1 MTKNLKIVA
10 LALSLAAAVSI
21 GQIWPKLVQAQAGL
35 WVVNSDQPSGAV
47 QWRVFGR
54 HGSPATIGYG
64 TALPTVA
71 NSGAPPVNGEL
82 YIVTTAGADP
92 LLRVRNESTTSWD
105 TTPMLQNTN
114 TWTVA
119 NVFNGDVT
127 VGSDEIDAFTVNA
140 PMTVVLHRDDFCN
153 IGAEETDRTV
163 ESGADNAV
171 NFMYTN
177 QSNPYYESQI
187 QGTQTILPHRNPAD
201 GSCGWFVEGDAA
213 ANDGVTT
220 TFSPN
225 TLVGVHQVT
234 ATSDEFYFE
243 ISVTIADVSAIDGDV
258 AWGLKVPEAAGDGFD
273 GLNTYFL
280 YSISDNAGVATFE
293 CDVDAGGEVTDVDTI
308 TWIDGATH
316 IVRFEIDGDGYAA
329 YIDGAAQTLTN
340 CNNASANDFT
350 DLDRV
355 VPFLQMTVGAEA
367 VTPGFVVNYIEWG
380 IGVI

>member
-1 MTKNLKIVA
+1 MKRYAIAFAAFTVVLLISVGLITSQTVIERRQMDNLGFP
-10 LALSLAAAVSI
+10 I
-21 GQIWPKLVQAQAGL
+21 GAG
-35 WVVNSDQPSGAV
+35 
-47 QWRVFGR
+47 F
-54 HGSPATIGYG
+54 G
-64 TALPTVA
+64 TAVPTIA
-71 NSGAPPVNGEL
+71 NDGRPPVDGEL
-82 YIVTTAGADP
+82 FVVRTAGSDP
-92 LLRVRNESTTSWD
+92 LLRVYNDSTSTWD
-105 TTPMLQNTN
+105 TSPMLQNTN

-119 NVFNGDVT
+119 NTFNGDVT
-127 VGSDEIDAFTVNA
+127 IGSDEIDAFTVNA

-171 NFMYTN
+171 NLMYTN

-201 GSCGWFVEGDAA
+201 GSCGWFVEGDAT

-234 ATSDEFYFE
+234 STSDEFYFE
-243 ISVTIADVSAIDGDV
+243 ISVTIADISAIDGDV
-258 AWGLKVPEAAGDGFD
+258 AWGLKLPEAAVDGFD

-293 CDVDAGGEVTDVDTI
+293 CDVDGGGEVTDVDTI
-308 TWIDGATH
+308 TWADAATH
-316 IVRFEIDGDGYAA
+316 IVRFEMDGSGYAA

-340 CNNASANDFT
+340 CNAGGSNDFT

-355 VPFLQMTVGAEA
+355 VPFLQMTVGAEG
-367 VTPGFVVNYIEWG
+367 VTPGFVVNYIEYG